1 MTERGRLARTGGA
14 TEHGFSSRKG
24 GQELSTHD
32 DGLDT
37 YGNIFFTSRRRGK
50 KENETK
56 MIVEMLKEDDYRPA
70 PFRVMTKEEKHFQF
84 LR

>member
-1 MTERGRLARTGGA
+1 MTERGRLARTN
-14 TEHGFSSRKG
+14 EHGFSSRKM

-37 YGNIFFTSRRRGK
+37 YGNAFFTSRKRGGRK
-50 KENETK
+50 ANETK
-56 MIVEMLKEDDYRPA
+56 MIVEMLKEGDYMPA
-70 PFRVMTKEEKHFQF
+70 PFRVMTKEEKHYQF